1 MGRLHRVVLVTPD
14 VPRLT
19 AFYEKQLGLTP
30 APPVGGVTF
39 PTRGATLAIE
49 SGDAAE
55 VQIALEVGS
64 LDERLTVLGARGIAI
79 ETPAS
84 DESWGRVAIV
94 RDPEGNRVRLVQ
106 PKQAPQSTQWPGL
119 SHVIVNVKD
128 IDKMVHFY
136 RDALGLRVAD
146 EEEDRVEFETGET
159 TLTLHDREDVN
170 ALALHESQ
178 KIAFAFEDEDFEV
191 WAEEL
196 RERGVTFAAAPATD
210 EFGLQAE
217 VEDPDGWFVVLH
229 GPPAETPIEDEL
241 AAEYEDDDEPR
252 NTHIRRTG
260 EAAPGEGGPKRRAMT
275 PAKLARKNAEKA
287 GTKSF
292 ESMQR
297 EPERFGGARPGD
309 LRPSS
314 SRPYTPRPSGPGGSG
329 GPGGPR
335 PGGFSG
341 PRPGGPSGPRPGGS
355 SGPRP
360 SFGPGGPPRPPGSGP
375 RPGGYAGPRPGGPSG
390 PRPGGSSGPRPG
402 GSSGPRPGGPR
413 PGGPPRDG
421 GGNDRG

>member
-1 MGRLHRVVLVTPD
+1 MGRLHRVVLVSPD
-14 VPRLT
+14 VARLT
-19 AFYEKQLGLTP
+19 AYYEKQLGLTP
-30 APPVGGVTF
+30 APPAGGATF
-39 PTRGATLAIE
+39 PARGATLAIE

-55 VQIALEVGS
+55 VQLALEVRS
-64 LDERLTVLGARGIAI
+64 LDERLTALGARGIAI
-79 ETPAS
+79 DTPAS

-106 PKQAPQSTQWPGL
+106 PKQAPQSTQLPGL
-119 SHVIVNVKD
+119 SHVIVNAKQF
-128 IDKMVHFY
+128 DKMVHFY

-146 EEEDRVEFETGET
+146 EAEDWLEFETGET

-178 KIAFAFEDEDFEV
+178 RIAFAFEDEDFEV

-196 RERGVTFAAAPATD
+196 RERGVTFAAAPADD

-241 AAEYEDDDEPR
+241 AADYEDDDEPR

-260 EAAPGEGGPKRRAMT
+260 EAGPGEGGPKRRAMT

-297 EPERFGGARPGD
+297 EPERFGAGRPGD
-309 LRPSS
+309 ARSS
-314 SRPYTPRPSGPGGSG
+314 SPRPYTPRPSGPGGPG
-329 GPGGPR
+329 GSSGPR

-341 PRPGGPSGPRPGGS
+341 PRPGGSSSPRPGGP

-375 RPGGYAGPRPGGPSG
+375 RPGGSSG

-402 GSSGPRPGGPR
+402 GSSGPRPGGP
-413 PGGPPRDG
+413 PRDG
-421 GGNDRG
+421 GGSDR

>member
-30 APPVGGVTF
+30 APPAGGATF

-64 LDERLTVLGARGIAI
+64 LDERLTALGARGIAV
-79 ETPAS
+79 ESPAR

-119 SHVIVNVKD
+119 SHVIVNAKD
-128 IDKMVHFY
+128 LDKMVHFY
-136 RDALGLRVAD
+136 RDALGLRVAE

-196 RERGVTFAAAPATD
+196 RERSVTFAAAPATD

-275 PAKLARKNAEKA
+275 PAKLARKNAEKQ

-309 LRPSS
+309 SRPPS

-329 GPGGPR
+329 GFSGSSGPR

-341 PRPGGPSGPRPGGS
+341 PRPGGSSGSSGPRPGGP

-375 RPGGYAGPRPGGPSG
+375 RPGGYAGPRPGGSS
-390 PRPGGSSGPRPG
+390 GSSGPRPG
-402 GSSGPRPGGPR
+402 GPRPGGPR

-421 GGNDRG
+421 GGNDRS